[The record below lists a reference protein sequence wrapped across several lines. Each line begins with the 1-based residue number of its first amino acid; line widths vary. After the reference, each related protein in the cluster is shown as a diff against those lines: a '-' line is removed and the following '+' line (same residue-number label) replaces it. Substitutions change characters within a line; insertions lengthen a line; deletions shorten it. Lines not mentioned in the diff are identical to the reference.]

1 VANVETLQ
9 NNLGLGPVGVQN
21 SEWASEIYYNVHAAP
36 WLDLRPNIQYVRHP
50 GGIDQNTDDVIAGL
64 KLAIN
69 F

>member
-1 VANVETLQ
+1 
-9 NNLGLGPVGVQN
+9 
-21 SEWASEIYYNVHAAP
+21 VHAAP

>member
-1 VANVETLQ
+1 
-9 NNLGLGPVGVQN
+9 
-21 SEWASEIYYNVHAAP
+21 VHAAP

-50 GGIDQNTDDVIAGL
+50 GGIDANTDDVIAGL

>member
-1 VANVETLQ
+1 
-9 NNLGLGPVGVQN
+9 
-21 SEWASEIYYNVHAAP
+21 
-36 WLDLRPNIQYVRHP
+36 VRHP